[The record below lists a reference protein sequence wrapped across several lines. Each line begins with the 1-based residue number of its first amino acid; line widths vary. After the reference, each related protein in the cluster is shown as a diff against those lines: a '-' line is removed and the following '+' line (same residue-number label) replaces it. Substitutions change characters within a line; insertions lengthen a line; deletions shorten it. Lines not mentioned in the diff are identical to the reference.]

1 MRSKAKLNSSSTV
14 SKAKTR
20 SPKKKPKEAE
30 VDSKVREIISKSA
43 QKGINDDNQKKE
55 SKAFTLDDV
64 RSILSTKAKDSKAN
78 KAEAV
83 KKETVKKAS
92 TKKSSSKVK
101 KLTTASI
108 DDILGF
114 ADIGNSVDQPVKTYS
129 SGMFVR
135 LAFAVNIMSDPK
147 IMVIDEALA
156 VGDMRFQA
164 KCITALKRIQN
175 NGTTVLFV
183 SHDIGSVQNL
193 CSRGI
198 YLEQGKLISIG
209 AAPKIAEEY
218 RDEPWKDKGYVAYN
232 LWGGK
237 AMVSWAKRTSDAN

>member
-1 MRSKAKLNSSSTV
+1 
-14 SKAKTR
+14 
-20 SPKKKPKEAE
+20 
-30 VDSKVREIISKSA
+30 
-43 QKGINDDNQKKE
+43 
-55 SKAFTLDDV
+55 
-64 RSILSTKAKDSKAN
+64 
-78 KAEAV
+78 
-83 KKETVKKAS
+83 
-92 TKKSSSKVK
+92 
-101 KLTTASI
+101 
-108 DDILGF
+108 
-114 ADIGNSVDQPVKTYS
+114 KTYS

-218 RDEPWKDKGYVAYN
+218 ICAMRNKMNSDHNKLSLISEKEWDLTDQKSIQPKKKSSRMFKAPDEFITRVASSRYGTGEAKITYVELLDKNGDDIIEAYFN
-232 LWGGK
+232 QEVLIRIYFVSHAVK
-237 AMVSWAKRTSDAN
+237 AISPIYYIQDDKKNNILGAGPRQ